1 MIWGK
6 YTKREER
13 SSRGTLGST
22 QFPVVFPPLFG
33 WWAVADDD
41 ESPSW
46 KVTRDTQKPFNLAF
60 ESLQFNIPTSLVSN
74 MKIGKG
80 IFFIY
85 LPTCIKWYLYLYK
98 CKNIYLSSI
107 FIHWYVYLQ
116 IGRYYIDMQE
126 WCSTK
131 FFSNNMRIIQII
143 GFLCFCGAYEILK
156 RIWYFHFLL
165 FAVFFYAFT

>member
-1 MIWGK
+1 MILLFVSDVCPTNSQTQNLAFQAQQKELCAINYLSIRVFFSKKVPSISVVDDQALSWRSPVCLK
-6 YTKREER
+6 KSYYYPHDMRKVYTKREER

-74 MKIGKG
+74 IKIGKC
-80 IFFIY
+80 IFFFHILTY
-85 LPTCIKWYLYLYK
+85 LHKMISVP
-98 CKNIYLSSI
+98 
-107 FIHWYVYLQ
+107 
-116 IGRYYIDMQE
+116 
-126 WCSTK
+126 
-131 FFSNNMRIIQII
+131 
-143 GFLCFCGAYEILK
+143 
-156 RIWYFHFLL
+156 IWM
-165 FAVFFYAFT
+165 